1 MKDQVLPDLDQVL
14 PETTQMPGSQRDS
27 STVLVPDHQKTITLI
42 EIDDS
47 TSSSTN
53 SVASTSS
60 ITIRTTPKKTI
71 QTARKHTSS
80 SIRQS
85 PAKVIQTARK
95 HTASVVRSYSTPIEA
110 ATDSSPTLLSRITT
124 SNKARVTK
132 QTARKKT
139 FAPKQTRVEAAMRD
153 GLSTTSSTGVS
164 EIFIENDIAETPGS
178 YISISGEYDIVAIA
192 FKRFI
197 QRKVI
202 G

>member
-71 QTARKHTSS
+71 QTARK
-80 SIRQS
+80 
-85 PAKVIQTARK
+85 
-95 HTASVVRSYSTPIEA
+95 
-110 ATDSSPTLLSRITT
+110 
-124 SNKARVTK
+124 
-132 QTARKKT
+132 KT